1 MKTTIYKIFTL
12 ECAHFLPAVPAGHPC
27 ARMHGHSFRV
37 TVHLCGPVDPI
48 TGWIVDFGRVREAF
62 EPIRCQLDHHT
73 LNEIAG
79 LENPTSENLA
89 RFIYHQLKP
98 DLPALCRV
106 EVGETCT
113 AGAIVEA

>member
-1 MKTTIYKIFTL
+1 
-12 ECAHFLPAVPAGHPC
+12 
-27 ARMHGHSFRV
+27 
-37 TVHLCGPVDPI
+37 
-48 TGWIVDFGRVREAF
+48 
-62 EPIRCQLDHHT
+62 
-73 LNEIAG
+73 
-79 LENPTSENLA
+79 NPTSENLA